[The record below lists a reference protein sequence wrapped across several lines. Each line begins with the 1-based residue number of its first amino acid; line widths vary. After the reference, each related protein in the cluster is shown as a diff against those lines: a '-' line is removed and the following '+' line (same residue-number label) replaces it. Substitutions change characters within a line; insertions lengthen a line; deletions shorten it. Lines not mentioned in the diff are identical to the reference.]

1 MGVLMLMSSSGCSD
15 VTLLVVNLVLLSVI
29 ATILSL
35 LQLLSDL

>member
-15 VTLLVVNLVLLSVI
+15 VTVLVVNLVLLQVI

>member
-15 VTLLVVNLVLLSVI
+15 VTVLVVNLVLLSVI

>member
-1 MGVLMLMSSSGCSD
+1 MGVLRLMSSSGCSD
-15 VTLLVVNLVLLSVI
+15 VTVLVVNLVLLSVI